1 MANEACVLFS
11 LRSSPFGKM
20 TGHSLLCLLRGC
32 RKGKSIRTQG
42 TMGREKERERDL
54 SSLPIVHRAL
64 IYIFVI
70 FVLLEYP
77 AGASKEEKGW
87 GKLKFI
93 FHLVTLTSY

>member
-1 MANEACVLFS
+1 MVYP
-11 LRSSPFGKM
+11 LRSSPVGKM

-32 RKGKSIRTQG
+32 RKEKSIRTQR

-64 IYIFVI
+64 IYVFVI
-70 FVLLEYP
+70 YILLEYP
-77 AGASKEEKGW
+77 AGASKEERGW

-93 FHLVTLTSY
+93 FHLVILTSY